1 MLANSKNRFK
11 GQKVLDKEELYN
23 VVFFKKKGFKKYYEF
38 VQLILNKNL
47 FKPVVLAEEIRVEI
61 GGSCRARRWNQ
72 SHLKYGQFG
81 LTLTLL
87 SGAPDLEFL
96 KKTRDD
102 GQFCCVLDWRVFFSV
117 SFSSCM
123 KVEYWVWSFQDWKL
137 WFWSAFL
144 RVTFSWKCFL
154 WKNKEI
160 SRNCDEMFQ
169 MTLHFLA
176 VRDRNADKYLIC
188 CFKTYKHLFEYLVPF
203 TKHILTTNV
212 SEIQDSLCLFC
223 TF

>member
-1 MLANSKNRFK
+1 MLGGRWLSSKTTGSKKILGVCTTHFE
-11 GQKVLDKEELYN
+11 QKS
-23 VVFFKKKGFKKYYEF
+23 FRA
-38 VQLILNKNL
+38 
-47 FKPVVLAEEIRVEI
+47 VVLAEEIRVEI

-102 GQFCCVLDWRVFFSV
+102 GQFGCVLDWRVFIFV
-117 SFSSCM
+117 LI
-123 KVEYWVWSFQDWKL
+123 WSFQDWKL
-137 WFWSAFL
+137 WFWSVFS
-144 RVTFSWKCFL
+144 RVTFSWKYFL
-154 WKNKEI
+154 RKNKEI
-160 SRNCDEMFQ
+160 SRNCDERFQ
-169 MTLHFLA
+169 MTLHLLA

-188 CFKTYKHLFEYLVPF
+188 CFKTYKRVFEFLASL
-203 TKHILTTNV
+203 TKHIHNKCVWNTG
-212 SEIQDSLCLFC
+212 QSLSTLC